1 MRISPSTDRQRPVV
15 SHRAIEEL
23 LHDDLYGLDHE
34 EAWLLYLNKHSHPIG
49 KEMISKGT
57 LDRTAID
64 SRTIMR
70 QALLHNAAAIVIL
83 HNHPSGTS
91 RPSQHDIFFTNNL
104 PGIGKWIE
112 DNHLGMSMGY
122 LASSGF
128 CRYPLYTL
136 F

>member
-1 MRISPSTDRQRPVV
+1 MRTYKYKGQEV
-15 SHRAIEEL
+15 SIEKTE
-23 LHDDLYGLDHE
+23 YRS
-34 EAWLLYLNKHSHPIG
+34 N
-49 KEMISKGT
+49 GT
-57 LDRTAID
+57 V
-64 SRTIMR
+64 
-70 QALLHNAAAIVIL
+70 ALLLNNLDGDLFAVTTVNL
-83 HNHPSGTS
+83 CHPMQSDS
-91 RPSQHDIFFTNNL
+91 LAFLDENNL

>member
-1 MRISPSTDRQRPVV
+1 MKTYD
-15 SHRAIEEL
+15 
-23 LHDDLYGLDHE
+23 Y
-34 EAWLLYLNKHSHPIG
+34 
-49 KEMISKGT
+49 KGT
-57 LDRTAID
+57 EVSLEKCEYRNGTLALVMNTTDGDEYAVLTVNLCHPLQSDSMAFLDE
-64 SRTIMR
+64 
-70 QALLHNAAAIVIL
+70 
-83 HNHPSGTS
+83 
-91 RPSQHDIFFTNNL
+91 NNI